1 MIIKINE
8 EYKKL
13 LPSLPREEYYA
24 LKESVRQDGLHF
36 PIIINEESVILD
48 GHNRFEICNELG
60 MEPKFEERNFENPL
74 LEKRFVIESN
84 LKRRH
89 LTTFQKVEM
98 ALPLLEI
105 EKELAKE
112 RMLNGTLASNGTRGK
127 ATENVA
133 KTVGVSTRT
142 LERAK
147 KIIEKGSEELKERV
161 RRGKTSIT
169 YAYKKVRRKEKH
181 RNPPPLPKEKFDVIY
196 ADPPWQYEVPLRGDP
211 ELHYQTMPLQ
221 DICNLEVP
229 IHNNAILFLWVT
241 NPQLEQAL
249 KVLKAWGFKY
259 KTNLVWVKDKIGTGY
274 YFRGQHELLLVAKR
288 GEIPAPSE
296 ENRPSSVLISPRKK
310 HSEKPHSVYEMI
322 ERMYPKRKYLEL
334 FARNGRKGWQSW
346 GIDLQ

>member
-1 MIIKINE
+1 MPPD
-8 EYKKL
+8 EYK
-13 LPSLPREEYYA
+13 A

-36 PIIINEESVILD
+36 PIIINEEGTILD
-48 GHNRFEICNELG
+48 GHNRFEICNELHI
-60 MEPKFEERNFENPL
+60 EPKFEKKHFENPL
-74 LEKRFVIESN
+74 LEKRFVIEAN

-89 LTTFQKVEM
+89 LNIFQKVEM

-147 KIIEKGSEELKERV
+147 KIIEKGPEELKERV
-161 RRGKTSIT
+161 RRGQTSIT

-181 RNPPPLPKEKFDVIY
+181 QDPPPLPKEEFDVIY
-196 ADPPWQYEVPLRGDP
+196 ADPPWQYDVPLRGDP
-211 ELHYQTMPLQ
+211 EFHYQTMPL
-221 DICNLEVP
+221 DVVCDLEIP
-229 IHNNAILFLWVT
+229 ASKNTILFLWAT
-241 NPQLEQAL
+241 NPKLKEAL
-249 KVLKAWGFKY
+249 KVIKAWGFEY
-259 KTNLVWVKDKIGTGY
+259 KTNMVWVKDKIGTGY

-288 GEIPAPSE
+288 GEIPTPVE
-296 ENRPSSVLISPRKK
+296 ETRPPSVLIAPRKG

-322 ERMYPKRKYLEL
+322 ERMYPNRKYLEL
-334 FARNGRKGWQSW
+334 FARNGRKGWQAW